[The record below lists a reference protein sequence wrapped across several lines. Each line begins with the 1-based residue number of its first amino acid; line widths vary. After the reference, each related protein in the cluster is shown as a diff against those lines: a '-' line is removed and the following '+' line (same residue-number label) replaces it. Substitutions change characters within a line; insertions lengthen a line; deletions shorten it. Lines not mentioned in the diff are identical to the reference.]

1 MVVDEVAMKMTLIAL
16 AAAFGLLC
24 AIAETGFADERGAPA
39 RSGKIE
45 DKVKRSLPLRT
56 ERTPEV
62 RGGTLDT
69 NKGEIIYF

>member
-1 MVVDEVAMKMTLIAL
+1 MKTTLIAL

-24 AIAETGFADERGAPA
+24 AVAETGFAEDRGAPA
-39 RSGKIE
+39 RSGKIK

-62 RGGTLDT
+62 RGGTLES
-69 NKGEIIYF
+69 NKGQIIYF

>member
-1 MVVDEVAMKMTLIAL
+1 VDEDAMKSSLIAL

-24 AIAETGFADERGAPA
+24 AVAETGFAEQRGAPA
-39 RSGKIE
+39 HSGKIK

-62 RGGTLDT
+62 HGGTLDT
-69 NKGEIIYF
+69 TKGAIIYF